1 MNHMVEAI
9 PFLAFGTVFLILWGG
24 LRAVGPRLYRLMRG
38 AASYAAR
45 RIVRR
50 RYEAWKV
57 WFPAVAILMAA
68 FLLAV
73 VAGVTF
79 VELAE
84 DLQEQSEE
92 LERADT
98 SVHRWF
104 RSRRDDAA
112 IPFFTAFTIIG
123 KPVCLAV
130 FVAIASVPLLI
141 GKRYRWLAYLLVT
154 AIGGGILN
162 VLLKAYFSRA
172 RPDLADAVLHA
183 SGYSFP
189 SGHAMASTAVFGALA
204 YLGMRSAKSWNGK
217 SAIIALAATTVL
229 TIAASRLYLGVHWIS
244 DVIGGL
250 GAGGLWLAG
259 TTGAYETVRRIRGVT
274 RLRRSA

>member
-1 MNHMVEAI
+1 MNRMAETV
-9 PFLAFGTVFLILWGG
+9 PFLAFGVLFLILWGG
-24 LRAVGPRLYRLMRG
+24 LRVAGPLLYRLLRG

-45 RIVRR
+45 RIVRH

-57 WFPAVAILMAA
+57 WFPAVAILLGA

-98 SVHRWF
+98 SVHHWF
-104 RSRRDDAA
+104 RSRRDDAV
-112 IPFFTAFTIIG
+112 IPFFTAFTILG
-123 KPVCLAV
+123 KPVSLAIL
-130 FVAIASVPLLI
+130 VAIVSVPLLI
-141 GKRYRWLAYLLVT
+141 GKRYRWLLYLLVT
-154 AIGGGILN
+154 TMGGGILN

-204 YLGMRSAKSWNGK
+204 YLGMRSAKSWNEK
-217 SAIIALAATTVL
+217 SAILALAATTVL

-274 RLRRSA
+274 LLRRSV